1 MYLGIILLIVGVLLV
16 LPKIPIFKT
25 ILGTGLIL
33 MGLSLYLNKDV
44 KDIVNLNNIAIFFM
58 PNYTFKM
65 GRLFIDVHYDAALL
79 WIERCNDSRVFL
91 YKNTSGRNVV
101 CVG

>member
-1 MYLGIILLIVGVLLV
+1 MIKKLGGKMYLGIILLIVGVLLV

-44 KDIVNLNNIAIFFM
+44 KDIVNLNNIAIFGEKKFEFDENQ
-58 PNYTFKM
+58 NYYITIF
-65 GRLFIDVHYDAALL
+65 G
-79 WIERCNDSRVFL
+79 
-91 YKNTSGRNVV
+91 NT
-101 CVG
+101 

>member
-25 ILGTGLIL
+25 ILGKGLIL

-44 KDIVNLNNIAIFFM
+44 KDIVNLNNIAIFGEKKFEFDDWYLQERGDKSVLEVM
-58 PNYTFKM
+58 EKYIKSIKIKPQYTF
-65 GRLFIDVHYDAALL
+65 
-79 WIERCNDSRVFL
+79 
-91 YKNTSGRNVV
+91 
-101 CVG
+101 

>member
-44 KDIVNLNNIAIFFM
+44 KDIVNLNNIAIFGEKKFEFDENQ
-58 PNYTFKM
+58 NYYITIF
-65 GRLFIDVHYDAALL
+65 G
-79 WIERCNDSRVFL
+79 
-91 YKNTSGRNVV
+91 NTSLSITGDKLSANRKINITSIR
-101 CVG
+101 